1 MVEIRVIVVRARGNQ
16 EAERITEY
24 RVRRTEER
32 QVQRCKSEQSSC
44 AKVQKWRQGRLQ
56 SAEDVSYEDRANV
69 QMGAELRC
77 KGGKVND
84 KTGRG
89 VAEAEEITEYRVQ
102 STEERQVQRCK
113 SEQSSC
119 AKVQRWRRGRL
130 QSTEFRV
137 RSTELKGMR

>member
-1 MVEIRVIVVRARGNQ
+1 MNDKTGRGVA
-16 EAERITEY
+16 EAEEITEY
-24 RVRRTEER
+24 GVQRTEER
-32 QVQRCKSEQSSC
+32 QVQRCKSADGRWKSG
-44 AKVQKWRQGRLQ
+44 KVRGR
-56 SAEDVSYEDRANV
+56 EDYRVRRTVSYEDRVKV

-137 RSTELKGMR
+137 RSTELEGMR